1 MSEQT
6 EKKEVKVTWVGY
18 LSLAVAVFM
27 FSGVATSVA
36 ASLGEGFAWIKIF
49 DFNVLCGSFGKVAGA
64 TGTFTGSGGAGA
76 RDGFLFALSLLPA
89 IILAL
94 GIVSVV
100 EAYGGLYAAQRLI
113 TPIFKPL
120 LGIPGICGLGF
131 ITSLQSTDGAAGMTK
146 QLYDDGEI
154 TDKERTLFTM
164 LQLSGDGTITNYFSS
179 AAAVFALLTVP
190 IFIPLLTIFICKAI
204 GVNLLRLYLSV
215 VDKTPDTKAE

>member
-1 MSEQT
+1 MSE

-27 FSGVATSVA
+27 FSGIATNVA
-36 ASLGEGFAWIKIF
+36 ASLGPGFDWLKIF
-49 DFNVLCGSFGKVAGA
+49 DFNVLCGKFGTVAGA
-64 TGTFTGSGGAGA
+64 KGAFTGSGGAGA

-94 GIVSVV
+94 GIVNVV
-100 EAYGGLYAAQRLI
+100 EAYGGLHAAQRLI

-146 QLYDDGEI
+146 QLFDAGEI
-154 TDKERTLFTM
+154 NDKERTLFTM

-179 AAAVFALLTVP
+179 AAAVFPLLTVP
-190 IFIPLLTIFICKAI
+190 IFVPLLVIFICKGI
-204 GVNLLRLYLSV
+204 GVNLLRLVLAF
-215 VDKTPDTKAE
+215 DAKKNGADAQ